1 MTEMADIIG
10 YTWWHPG
17 EKNLVAFNDCSGDD
31 LFEDL
36 DCEFDFEVSDGIV
49 NVPDKVLESLGDV
62 EAWAEHFR
70 RPADRGHQR
79 PANQEDLE
87 SKTKPCAQRSP
98 PPLPSTPRTTTD
110 VPGRK
115 KPLGLLRLTIDI
127 IITIYN
133 EHYCIDGDD
142 PGPWKSWSRK
152 SGLIG
157 RRSSSIQPI
166 PQGWGK

>member
-1 MTEMADIIG
+1 MADIG

-36 DCEFDFEVSDGIV
+36 DCEFDFDVSDGIV

-87 SKTKPCAQRSP
+87 SKTKPCSP
-98 PPLPSTPRTTTD
+98 PPPPPSTPRTTTD

-115 KPLGLLRLTIDI
+115 KTLGLLRLTIDI

-133 EHYCIDGDD
+133 EHCCIDGDD